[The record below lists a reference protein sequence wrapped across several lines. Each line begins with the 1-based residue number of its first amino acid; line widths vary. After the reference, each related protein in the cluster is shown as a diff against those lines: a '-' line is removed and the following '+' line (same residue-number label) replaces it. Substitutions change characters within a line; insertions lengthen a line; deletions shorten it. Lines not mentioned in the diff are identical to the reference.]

1 MAEKRMFSKT
11 IIDSDAFLDMP
22 LSTQVLYFHLSMRAD
37 DDGFINNPKKIQRMI
52 GCGDDDLR
60 LLIAKK
66 FVILFESGVIVIKH
80 WKIHNYIQN
89 DRYKETMYR
98 EEKSMLSV
106 EKNKAYTLCPPM
118 DTNCIQNVNGLD
130 TICIQDE
137 TTFKNENKLKTSEN
151 QGSEEC
157 IQTVYNMDTQ
167 IRLDK
172 TRLEKNSIDK
182 NRLDKD
188 RLDKDSK
195 SSIVVSNVEVFKHF
209 EKCGFMVTPMLME
222 KISADIEVYGSQWL
236 IDAATEALERG
247 KINNYKYVI
256 GIIQNWQ
263 TEGRDTKQGNKVSNS
278 KNKPL
283 RFNNFEARDYD
294 YDSLEK
300 KLLGWEDNDNEHG

>member
-22 LSTQVLYFHLSMRAD
+22 LSSQVLYFHLSMRAD

-106 EKNKAYTLCPPM
+106 EKNKAYTLCPSM
-118 DTNCIQNVNGLD
+118 DTNCIQSVNRTD
-130 TICIQDE
+130 TKCIQDE
-137 TTFKNENKLKTSEN
+137 TSFKNENKLKSSEN
-151 QGSEEC
+151 QGLEQC
-157 IQTVYNMDTQ
+157 IQNGYRMDTQ

-182 NRLDKD
+182 TRIDK
-188 RLDKDSK
+188 SEK

-222 KISADIEVYGSQWL
+222 KISADIEMYGSKNM
-236 IDAATEALERG
+236 IDAATEAMERG
-247 KINNYKYVI
+247 KLNNYKYVV

-263 TEGRDTKQGNKVSNS
+263 TEGRDNKKNTKAINS
-278 KNKPL
+278 KNQPKPL

-294 YDSLEK
+294 YDDLEK
-300 KLLGWEDNDNEHG
+300 KLLGWEDENNEHGEE